1 MKHSDF
7 SKSNTIMS
15 ILLPPQ
21 WGQYN
26 EKIRKKFKLKEFGNP
41 NFFTF
46 LQTPELNT
54 SLRPQTSTIN
64 TMTLL
69 LVKWVYSGL
78 PVDNAIILTV
88 LQEN

>member
-26 EKIRKKFKLKEFGNP
+26 EKIKKKFKLKEFGNP
-41 NFFTF
+41 NFLTF
-46 LQTPELNT
+46 LQTPEL
-54 SLRPQTSTIN
+54 I
-64 TMTLL
+64 
-69 LVKWVYSGL
+69 L
-78 PVDNAIILTV
+78 P
-88 LQEN
+88 